1 MTQSLADNRDL
12 EAFTEHMG
20 LTGIDAD
27 LFYEIY
33 YDIVWEEND
42 TEIREA
48 WRSPFFLLYLLC
60 H

>member
-12 EAFTEHMG
+12 EAFSEHMG

-27 LFYEIY
+27 LFYEVY
-33 YDIVWEEND
+33 YHIVWEEND

-48 WRSPFFLLYLLC
+48 
-60 H
+60 

>member
-12 EAFTEHMG
+12 EAFSEHMG

-33 YDIVWEEND
+33 YDIVWEEETRDN
-42 TEIREA
+42 EEG
-48 WRSPFFLLYLLC
+48 
-60 H
+60 